1 MPVHNELYE
10 IQRSRGL
17 FWKEAA
23 EELSCCLRSSFN
35 SFIGAGSIKV
45 SVCPEYP
52 VLTRVFCSTARPS
65 STSSCSA
72 PWSVAWS
79 CTWPRSCISESAL
92 TAAWSPPVS
101 PPTRTGPVSTII
113 FGNKKTFSYCCVQ
126 AAAGATAGRP
136 PPRTRT
142 PACRRLSTTG
152 WRPATWRGRLSTA
165 RAPPHL
171 IRVRPG
177 LRVRGGRGAVRHNY
191 GPHPSFPTMSP

>member
-1 MPVHNELYE
+1 MLQDVT
-10 IQRSRGL
+10 
-17 FWKEAA
+17 
-23 EELSCCLRSSFN
+23 LRSSFK
-35 SFIGAGSIKV
+35 SFIGAGSVKV

-65 STSSCSA
+65 STSSCSV
-72 PWSVAWS
+72 PWSVVWS
-79 CTWPRSCISESAL
+79 CTWPRSCISGSAL

-126 AAAGATAGRP
+126 AAAEATAGPP

-152 WRPATWRGRLSTA
+152 WRPATCKGEAVHSQAAACSDCGPGYGCVEEDGALCVVTTGRI
-165 RAPPHL
+165 RASPRCPFE
-171 IRVRPG
+171 
-177 LRVRGGRGAVRHNY
+177 GGCQKDQ
-191 GPHPSFPTMSP
+191 

>member
-1 MPVHNELYE
+1 MLQDVT
-10 IQRSRGL
+10 
-17 FWKEAA
+17 
-23 EELSCCLRSSFN
+23 LRSSFN
-35 SFIGAGSIKV
+35 SFIGAGSVKV

-79 CTWPRSCISESAL
+79 FTWPRSCISGSAL

-126 AAAGATAGRP
+126 AAAEATAGPP

-152 WRPATWRGRLSTA
+152 WRPATWRGGGPQPGRHLLRL
-165 RAPPHL
+165 
-171 IRVRPG
+171 RPG
-177 LRVRGGRGAVRHNY
+177 LRVRGGGRGAVRRNY